1 MQKIKKDLFF
11 VVPMIIINV
20 LLIML
25 KVTGIVPHIIISV
38 VGVAVLVAYAVMT
51 IKEWLIPALE
61 IVMRVLYGIALVT
74 GIIIMNVHGVA
85 VLGVIHKISA
95 VLSFASLV
103 ALFIHK
109 IVKNK

>member
-38 VGVAVLVAYAVMT
+38 AGVAVLVAYAVMT

-74 GIIIMNVHGVA
+74 GIIMNVHGVA